1 MRVSKNIENPKTE
14 NDFDLMITQMF
25 AEYGNIC
32 FGEYN
37 NEIYIYKLLSRR
49 AYKNLIANPNLTQIE
64 KEDEVCKE
72 CILWPRDFNPDECD
86 AGLPTHL
93 FEQIMTNSF
102 LTGVGD
108 MITLIEVSRDE
119 AEQLDSQMSCII
131 SEAFPNYSMEE
142 IEEWD
147 MVKFCK
153 MFTKAEWKL
162 KNLRS
167 LTFDTDMLDF
177 LKTIDVDDTLTEE
190 MPQEE
195 TVKTQ
200 VKQPNKNV
208 SNKIKVGNR
217 EMTPEEYKQYQEFQR
232 QFPDIDWG
240 ADAMY
245 TGYETQTMSTVPT
258 PLRIK

>member
-14 NDFDLMITQMF
+14 NDFDLMIKQMF

-200 VKQPNKNV
+200 VEQSNKNV